1 MLALRLRQ
9 ATAGILVIGILL
21 AFLGFCALIQ
31 VSKVMTSTKNI
42 VIRGNIMFDCFFL
55 GNNLNRPYKGICK

>member
-42 VIRGNIMFDCFFL
+42 VIRGNIMFDCFCL